1 MTKEEQG
8 ILGKLEQAQNLYQ
21 DAKIEIVNCK
31 DSAALLE
38 IVERTEGS
46 FGVYSVLSDLQT
58 NLKNYFNRKDKK

>member
-21 DAKIEIVNCK
+21 DVKIEMVNSK
-31 DSAALLE
+31 DSKALLE

-58 NLKNYFNRKDKK
+58 NLKNYFNRKNKK